1 MKNIIITGGN
11 RGIGLGLVKQLSIDN
26 NVIMT
31 VRNDQKGGEALDQNK
46 ENIKNTSYV
55 VMDVNDSKS
64 VENSFLQIK
73 NRIKNIDIL
82 INNAGILIPGLKFNI
97 TAIDT
102 DEESIL
108 KTFNTNTIGVLRV
121 TKQSVPLMKSGAR
134 IINISSGMG
143 QLDDMG
149 SGSLAYRL
157 SKTALNALTKV
168 MANELSEK
176 NISVNAICP
185 GWVQTDMGGKD
196 ANLTINESVSKIVS
210 FALGHEFPNG
220 KFLRH
225 GEIIPW

>member
-31 VRNDQKGGEALDQNK
+31 VRNDQKGEEALDQNK

-64 VENSFLQIK
+64 VFNSFLQIK
-73 NRIKNIDIL
+73 KRIKNIDIL

>member
-31 VRNDQKGGEALDQNK
+31 VRNDQKGEEALDQNK

-64 VENSFLQIK
+64 VVNSFLQIK
-73 NRIKNIDIL
+73 KRIKNIDIL

>member
-31 VRNDQKGGEALDQNK
+31 VRNDQKGEEALDQNK

-73 NRIKNIDIL
+73 KRIKNIDIL

>member
-73 NRIKNIDIL
+73 KRIKNIDIL

>member
-73 NRIKNIDIL
+73 KRIKHIDIL